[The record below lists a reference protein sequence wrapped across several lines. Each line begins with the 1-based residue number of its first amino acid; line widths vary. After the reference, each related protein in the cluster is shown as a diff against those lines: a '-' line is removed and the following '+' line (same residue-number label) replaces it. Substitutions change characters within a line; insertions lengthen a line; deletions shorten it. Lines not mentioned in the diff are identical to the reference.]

1 MESENAMSDTT
12 PPDDRPVI
20 AGIDGSAA
28 ALHAAEWAADEAL
41 ARGVPLRLVYVTKA
55 RHTSTDDYNGDV
67 HHGRTAL
74 QQAAVTVESR
84 CPTLSVS
91 TSIVGGPAGAALLA
105 LSAQAE
111 MVCVGSVG
119 IGRYARSILG
129 STASELAE
137 KSSCPVAVIRP
148 ADDTAGHGVNWIVVA
163 VNDDPDHTAVV
174 DCAMHEAALRDAP
187 VLALG
192 DRASATAPHGL
203 DDDVK
208 ELRRRYPGVHVYPIA
223 ERADVRHF
231 LKKHRERVQLAVI
244 GSTESSDLA
253 EIIGHREHPM
263 YRHAN
268 ASALVVR
275 H

>member
-1 MESENAMSDTT
+1 MSETT
-12 PPDDRPVI
+12 PPAPLPVI

-28 ALHAAEWAADEAL
+28 ALHAAQWAADEAL

-55 RHTSTDDYNGDV
+55 RHTSTDDYNDDV

-74 QQAAVTVESR
+74 QQAGVTIAST
-84 CPTLSVS
+84 CPQLQVD

-105 LSAQAE
+105 LSSQAQ

-148 ADDTAGHGVNWIVVA
+148 PDDTAGNGVNWIVVA
-163 VNDDPDHTAVV
+163 VTDDPDNTAVV

-192 DRASATAPHGL
+192 DRASATAPQRL
-203 DDDVK
+203 DDDIR
-208 ELRRRYPGVHVYPIA
+208 ELRRRYPGVPVYPIA
-223 ERADVRHF
+223 ARADVRHF

-244 GSTESSDLA
+244 GSTESGDLA

>member
-1 MESENAMSDTT
+1 MSDTT
-12 PPDDRPVI
+12 SRDDRPVI
-20 AGIDGSAA
+20 AGVDGSAV

-41 ARGVPLRLVYVTKA
+41 ARGAALRLVYVTKA
-55 RHTSTDDYNGDV
+55 RHTSTDDYNDDV

-74 QQAAVTVESR
+74 EQASVTVGSR
-84 CPTLSVS
+84 CPGLDVS
-91 TSIVGGPAGAALLA
+91 TSIVGGPAGAALVA

-148 ADDTAGHGVNWIVVA
+148 ADEPAGHGVNWIVVA
-163 VNDDPDHTAVV
+163 VNDDPDNTAVV

-192 DRASATAPHGL
+192 DRATATAPRRL
-203 DDDVK
+203 DDDVRA
-208 ELRRRYPGVHVYPIA
+208 LRHRYPGVHVYPIA

-231 LKKHRERVQLAVI
+231 LKKHREPVSLAVI
-244 GSTESSDLA
+244 GSTESGELA
-253 EIIGHREHPM
+253 EIIGHRDHPM
-263 YRHAN
+263 YRHAH

>member
-1 MESENAMSDTT
+1 MSDTT
-12 PPDDRPVI
+12 PPDDQPVI

-41 ARGVPLRLVYVTKA
+41 ARGVPLRLVYVTKP
-55 RHTSTDDYNGDV
+55 RHTSTDDYNEDV

-84 CPTLSVS
+84 YPKLSVS

-148 ADDTAGHGVNWIVVA
+148 ADDTKGHGVNWIVVA

-253 EIIGHREHPM
+253 DIIGHREHPM